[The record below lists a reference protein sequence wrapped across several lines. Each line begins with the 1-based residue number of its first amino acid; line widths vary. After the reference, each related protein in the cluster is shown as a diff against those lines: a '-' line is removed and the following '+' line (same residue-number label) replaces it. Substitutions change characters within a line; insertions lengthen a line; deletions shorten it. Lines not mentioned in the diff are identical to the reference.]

1 MSAIAFSQFRKHLT
15 EFVDEINDS
24 GEPLTVTR
32 ADGRDFVMLSAREFE
47 SMRETMHLMSTAA
60 NADDLRASIHE
71 LESGK
76 GVERQID

>member
-1 MSAIAFSQFRKHLT
+1 MNAIAFAQFRKHLT
-15 EFVDEINDS
+15 ELVDEINDS

-60 NADDLRASIHE
+60 NAENLRASIQE
-71 LESGK
+71 LESGQ
-76 GVERQID
+76 GVERSID

>member
-1 MSAIAFSQFRKHLT
+1 MNAIAFAQFRKHLT
-15 EFVDEINDS
+15 EMVDEISDS

-32 ADGRDFVMLSAREFE
+32 ADGRDFVMLSAREFD

-60 NADDLRASIHE
+60 NMDNLRSSIQE
-71 LESGK
+71 LESGH

>member
-1 MSAIAFSQFRKHLT
+1 MNAIAFAQFRKHLT
-15 EFVDEINDS
+15 ELVEEINDS

-60 NADDLRASIHE
+60 NAEDLRASIQE
-71 LESGK
+71 LESGQ

>member
-15 EFVDEINDS
+15 EFVDEVSDS

-32 ADGRDFVMLSAREFE
+32 ADGRDFVMLSAREFD

-60 NADDLRASIHE
+60 NSADLLSSIHE
-71 LESGK
+71 LETGQ
-76 GVERQID
+76 GVERRID

>member
-1 MSAIAFSQFRKHLT
+1 MNAIAFAQFRKHLT
-15 EFVDEINDS
+15 EMVDEISDS

-32 ADGRDFVMLSAREFE
+32 ADGRDFVLLSAREFD

-60 NADDLRASIHE
+60 NMDNLRSSIQE
-71 LESGK
+71 LESGH

>member
-1 MSAIAFSQFRKHLT
+1 
-15 EFVDEINDS
+15 
-24 GEPLTVTR
+24 
-32 ADGRDFVMLSAREFE
+32 MLSAREFE